1 MIKSAKRK
9 NETPE
14 KVIKEKKW
22 GRPTL
27 LSEIDNMVQRFLLSL
42 RKKGG
47 VLNEVVA
54 RSPAKTLVKGSGKPD
69 LMFVDLDGKWWIQ
82 ILFRRMGFVRRA
94 ATTSKVEILEDA
106 KKEAEL
112 VYLHK
117 IVSTIK
123 KYQIPKSTV
132 LNLDQTPL
140 K

>member
-54 RSPAKTLVKGSGKPD
+54 RSPAKTLVKDSGKPD